1 MEKFRHA
8 VIGGRNFRS
17 EFKHQVRLIII
28 ITLAF
33 TIAFSWRET
42 VFDLFTGLAKWL
54 TDINNEESL
63 SILASTLITITSIII
78 IYVTAHVLKDKPDS
92 YS

>member
-1 MEKFRHA
+1 MQNLRHA
-8 VIGGRNFRS
+8 FIGGRNFQS
-17 EFKHQVRLIII
+17 EFKHQTRLIII

-42 VFDLFTGLAKWL
+42 VFDLFVNFAKWL
-54 TDINNEESL
+54 TNIENSATL
-63 SILASTLITITSIII
+63 SILSSTFITIVSLIII
-78 IYVTAHVLKDKPDS
+78 FITAHILKDKPDS